1 MYICGRLKT
10 YSYYRYVKSP
20 SDCSGVTSF
29 TIAAAACV
37 TDQQYLATVK
47 HAYILPPAS
56 PPFSLPLLLPLPF
69 LPAPTP
75 APPPFSPA
83 PPPAPPFPLF
93 CRNNMCS
100 SIMPF
105 VSTCC

>member
-1 MYICGRLKT
+1 MYCT
-10 YSYYRYVKSP
+10 YVENIKPAHTVYAKLP
-20 SDCSGVTSF
+20 SDCSGTTSF

-37 TDQQYLATVK
+37 TDQQYLSIVK
-47 HAYILPPAS
+47 HAFLPS
-56 PPFSLPLLLPLPF
+56 PFS
-69 LPAPTP
+69 PAPPP

-83 PPPAPPFPLF
+83 PPFPLL

-105 VSTCC
+105 VSTSC